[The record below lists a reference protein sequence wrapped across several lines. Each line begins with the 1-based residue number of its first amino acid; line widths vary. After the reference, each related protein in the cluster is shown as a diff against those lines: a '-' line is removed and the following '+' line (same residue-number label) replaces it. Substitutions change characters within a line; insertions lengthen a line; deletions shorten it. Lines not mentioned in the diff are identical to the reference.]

1 MQNFKDKIIVIT
13 GAGSGMGRT
22 LALQLAQRGAL
33 VLLSDIH
40 EVGLAETEH
49 LVQQQGGRCKSYK
62 VDVGDKPQV
71 EAFAKAVLDEFKFID
86 VLINNAGMAIG
97 KASFD
102 EIPMDDFER
111 LINVNL
117 WGVIQHTKL
126 FLPTMLT
133 RPEAAIVN
141 TSSVFGL
148 FPVPSQVP
156 YCVSKYAVRG
166 FTETLRMELNGTNVA
181 VTCVHPGGIK
191 TNIVNY
197 GIHFGLGANPKLDSR
212 QCQFQVLSL
221 LFLEFKR
228 FIKYNFMRF
237 PFYVLLFLVFFSCNN
252 YQRNRFKTES
262 IDSQIEGTNLKLF
275 FSIKYVSDSTVFA
288 SPSIQVGLGGPID
301 SIKAIYLYQIDSFGN
316 CIKTDS
322 ITSAKIIFKKIHS
335 NREFISLNLTDFIEA
350 YNGRYFSISA
360 QKLQHNPLVV
370 SIDDS
375 LDKFYS
381 SLKLEFVF
389 FDGKILTTKANK
401 LK

>member
-62 VDVGDKPQV
+62 MDVGDKPQV

-126 FLPTMLT
+126 FLPSMLT

-197 GIHFGLGANPKLDSR
+197 GIHYNDGEKVKA
-212 QCQFQVLSL
+212 
-221 LFLEFKR
+221 EFDK
-228 FIKYNFMRF
+228 
-237 PFYVLLFLVFFSCNN
+237 V
-252 YQRNRFKTES
+252 
-262 IDSQIEGTNLKLF
+262 
-275 FSIKYVSDSTVFA
+275 A
-288 SPSIQVGLGGPID
+288 
-301 SIKAIYLYQIDSFGN
+301 
-316 CIKTDS
+316 
-322 ITSAKIIFKKIHS
+322 ITSAEKAASIIIRAIEKKAKRVMVGPDAKLIRFVS
-335 NREFISLNLTDFIEA
+335 QLSPNLLDSFVLKRQQQLNA
-350 YNGRYFSISA
+350 
-360 QKLQHNPLVV
+360 
-370 SIDDS
+370 
-375 LDKFYS
+375 
-381 SLKLEFVF
+381 
-389 FDGKILTTKANK
+389 K